1 MPETPVLYY
10 LHTFQTVA
18 RERSFTRAGQQTGLP
33 GRMRELRQ
41 PVLLLWG
48 AEDRVIPARHARAA
62 AQAIDGAQVEVWEN
76 VGHVPQLEAADR
88 FVAALERFLA
98 ASPG

>member
-1 MPETPVLYY
+1 M
-10 LHTFQTVA
+10 
-18 RERSFTRAGQQTGLP
+18 P
-33 GRMRELRQ
+33 GRLRELRQ
-41 PVLLLWG
+41 PVLILWG

-88 FVAALERFLA
+88 FVSALERFLA